1 MEIDRLSELRQQFK
15 HLGID
20 GFLVTRCE
28 NREYLSRFTGSD
40 GWLLISNNKAIL
52 AVDSRYVEQAKVEA
66 SAFEVVYIKG
76 ELQDWLPDIVSR
88 LNITKLG
95 FESWDISHAL
105 YNKLCNAIQNGTYAF
120 ELIATIDVVESLR
133 TIKDITEIGYIIRAA
148 QLADSAMEY
157 AESIIKPGIT
167 EEYIAW
173 ELEKFLR
180 DQGSEAIPFEI
191 IVASGPNSALPHA
204 RPSNRAICKN
214 GPVLIDMGAR
224 TKRYCSDISRT
235 FCYDKSNSRYNEIYD
250 VVLGAQLT
258 ALNTITPG
266 TTGHDAD
273 LFARTVIDT
282 AGYGEYFGHG
292 LGHGVG
298 LNVHESPRIGPNSQ
312 DILVEGMVFTVE
324 PGIYIPGWGGIRIE
338 DTVMFKDGKIVSLNR
353 MHK

>member
-1 MEIDRLSELRQQFK
+1 MEIDRLPRLRQQFNQS
-15 HLGID
+15 GID
-20 GFLVTRCE
+20 GLLVTRSE

-40 GWLLISNNKAIL
+40 GWLVISHNEAVL
-52 AVDSRYVEQAKVEA
+52 AVDSRYVEQAKLEA
-66 SAFEVVYIKG
+66 SAYEVVHVKG
-76 ELQDWLPDIVSR
+76 ELQNWLTDIISK

-95 FESWDISHAL
+95 FESGDISYAL
-105 YNKLCNAIQNGTYAF
+105 YNKLRNTIQNGTYDF
-120 ELIATIDVVESLR
+120 ELIATIDIVESLR
-133 TIKDITEIGYIIRAA
+133 TFKDVAEIGCIIRAA

-157 AESIIKPGIT
+157 AESIITPGIT

-180 DQGSEAIPFEI
+180 DEGSEAIPFEI

-204 RPSNRAICKN
+204 RPSNRVLCKDDS
-214 GPVLIDMGAR
+214 VLIDMGAR

-235 FCYDKSNSRYNEIYD
+235 FICEKSNSRYNEIYD
-250 VVLGAQLT
+250 IVLGAQLT
-258 ALNTITPG
+258 ALNTINPG
-266 TTGHDAD
+266 ITGHDAD
-273 LFARTVIDT
+273 LLARTVIDT
-282 AGYGEYFGHG
+282 AGYGENFGHG

-312 DILVEGMVFTVE
+312 DILEEGMVFTIE

>member
-1 MEIDRLSELRQQFK
+1 LEIDRLPGLRRQFK
-15 HLGID
+15 QFGID
-20 GFLVTRCE
+20 GLLVTRSE

-40 GWLLISNNKAIL
+40 GWLIISPDEAIL
-52 AVDSRYVEQAKVEA
+52 AVDSRYVEQAKIEA
-66 SAFEVVYIKG
+66 SGYEVVHIRG
-76 ELQDWLPDIVSR
+76 ELQNWLPDIVSR
-88 LNITKLG
+88 LNINKLG
-95 FESWDISHAL
+95 FESRDISHAL
-105 YNKLCNAIQNGTYAF
+105 YDKLCNAIRNGTYSF
-120 ELIATIDVVESLR
+120 DFIATVDIVESLR

-157 AESIIKPGIT
+157 AESIITQGKT
-167 EEYIAW
+167 ELYIAW
-173 ELEKFLR
+173 ELERFLR

-191 IVASGPNSALPHA
+191 IVASGPNSALPHH
-204 RPSNRAICKN
+204 RPSTRIICEDD
-214 GPVLIDMGAR
+214 PVLIDMGAR

-235 FCYDKSNSRYNEIYD
+235 FCRDKSNSRFNEIYD
-250 VVLGAQLT
+250 IVLGAQLT
-258 ALNTITPG
+258 AINTIAPG

-282 AGYGEYFGHG
+282 AGYSEYFGHG

-298 LNVHESPRIGPNSQ
+298 LNVHESPRLGPNSQ
-312 DILVEGMVFTVE
+312 DILEEGMVFTIE